1 MSGGSSEEELMV
13 RHVDPTANINYP
25 NMPATGVK
33 YVEQATLAD
42 LAEIEELYKH
52 AEKIYPYSNLRL
64 SFDVGPALSLPPAQP
79 AFRPPR

>member
-1 MSGGSSEEELMV
+1 MV

-64 SFDVGPALSLPPAQP
+64 SFDVGPVSHSPAAQP